1 MTDVEMARQAV
12 GRWKATA
19 EALARDIWSYAELP
33 YCETKSAAAL
43 CGALERE
50 GFSVETH
57 VAGIPTCF
65 TAVFRNGT
73 GTPVVGLLAEFD
85 ALDGLSQRAAW
96 PEREAVT
103 PGGAGHGCGH
113 NLLGAGCFAAAMAIR
128 DCLVQEGLDGSVV
141 FFGCPAEEGAGS
153 KQFMARAGCF
163 DGIDF
168 ALTWHPGTWNQVPAK
183 RNVAIMGGNFTFD
196 GVAAHAGG
204 APHLGRSA
212 LDAAELMNVGV
223 NFLRE
228 HMSSNAR
235 IHYAFLDAG
244 GRYANVVQE
253 HTKMLYQL
261 RAPKMKECR
270 ELLERVEKIAQG
282 AAMMTETEVEM
293 EIDTAVAD
301 VLPNYTLERILHKN
315 FEKIG
320 MFSIDEEDKA
330 FAEQV
335 RALLSEKDKESDKE
349 RIIALYGSSVSEE
362 IEREMNGKSIQ
373 DTILPYHEPTGLLFG
388 STDVG
393 DVSQV
398 VPTAQI
404 STAGRAA
411 GTPNHSWMVTMQ
423 GKRPLLKKS
432 AIHAGKIMA
441 AAAIELLEKPE
452 ELKEVKKEFIKRTN
466 GEKYQ
471 SILPEACCPYKT
483 KEDVL

>member
-223 NFLRE
+223 NYLRE
-228 HMSSNAR
+228 HMPDEAR
-235 IHYAFLDAG
+235 VHYAYADAG
-244 GRYANVVQE
+244 GTAPNVVPAHAVIKYE
-253 HTKMLYQL
+253 V
-261 RAPKMKECR
+261 RAPTVDQVQ
-270 ELLERVEKIAQG
+270 ELFERVVNVAQG
-282 AAMMTETEVEM
+282 AALMTQTQMRWEITMAFSDYVPNRTLAEVVDQCLWEIGAPVWTEADYRLAAQFLQTSPEPTRREM
-293 EIDTAVAD
+293 A
-301 VLPNYTLERILHKN
+301 
-315 FEKIG
+315 
-320 MFSIDEEDKA
+320 
-330 FAEQV
+330 
-335 RALLSEKDKESDKE
+335 RALEPFLTGEELANWERQPLDSRVHPFDAKEC
-349 RIIALYGSSVSEE
+349 GCVS
-362 IEREMNGKSIQ
+362 
-373 DTILPYHEPTGLLFG
+373 G

-393 DVSQV
+393 DAACA
-398 VPTAQI
+398 VPTVMLTVA
-404 STAGRAA
+404 TACLGNVGHSWQNTAFSCSPIGLKGMGTAAEALTLSALRLLQRPDLLQRAEGERAA
-411 GTPNHSWMVTMQ
+411 QH
-423 GKRPLLKKS
+423 
-432 AIHAGKIMA
+432 
-441 AAAIELLEKPE
+441 
-452 ELKEVKKEFIKRTN
+452 
-466 GEKYQ
+466 GERYRCP
-471 SILPEACCPYKT
+471 LPE
-483 KEDVL
+483 DVKPPVGRY

>member
-223 NFLRE
+223 NYLRE
-228 HMSSNAR
+228 HMPDEAR
-235 IHYAFLDAG
+235 VHYAYADAG
-244 GRYANVVQE
+244 GTAPNVVPAHAVIKYE
-253 HTKMLYQL
+253 V
-261 RAPKMKECR
+261 RAPTVDQVQ
-270 ELLERVEKIAQG
+270 ELFERVVNIAQG
-282 AAMMTETEVEM
+282 AALMTQTQMRWEITMAFSDYVPNRTLAEVVDQCLREIGAPVWTEADYRLAAQFLQTYPEP
-293 EIDTAVAD
+293 ELWSRFSQGRSWRIGSSSRWTAEFTPLTPRSAD
-301 VLPNYTLERILHKN
+301 VSPDLPMWETRP
-315 FEKIG
+315 
-320 MFSIDEEDKA
+320 
-330 FAEQV
+330 V
-335 RALLSEKDKESDKE
+335 R
-349 RIIALYGSSVSEE
+349 
-362 IEREMNGKSIQ
+362 
-373 DTILPYHEPTGLLFG
+373 
-388 STDVG
+388 
-393 DVSQV
+393 SQ
-398 VPTAQI
+398 
-404 STAGRAA
+404 R
-411 GTPNHSWMVTMQ
+411 
-423 GKRPLLKKS
+423 
-432 AIHAGKIMA
+432 
-441 AAAIELLEKPE
+441 
-452 ELKEVKKEFIKRTN
+452 
-466 GEKYQ
+466 
-471 SILPEACCPYKT
+471 
-483 KEDVL
+483 

>member
-1 MTDVEMARQAV
+1 MGNDKYYDILRDKEKKLYKLSDAI
-12 GRWKATA
+12 WEFA
-19 EALARDIWSYAELP
+19 ETNYQ
-33 YCETKSAAAL
+33 ETRSAKYF
-43 CGALERE
+43 CDALEE
-50 GFSVETH
+50 DGFSVERQYN
-57 VAGIPTCF
+57 GIE
-65 TAVFRNGT
+65 TAF
-73 GTPVVGLLAEFD
+73 LAEYGQGKPVLAFLAEYD
-85 ALDGLSQRAAW
+85 ALPDLGQ
-96 PEREAVT
+96 EADCLLKKRHNEN
-103 PGGAGHGCGH
+103 ADGHGCSH
-113 NLLGAGCFAAAMAIR
+113 NALGMGSYAAA
-128 DCLVQEGLDGSVV
+128 LVLKEYLEKTKKEGTVRLY
-141 FFGCPAEEGAGS
+141 GCPAEEGGFS
-153 KQFMARAGCF
+153 KAFLVRDGKF
-163 DGIDF
+163 DDVDVVL
-168 ALTWHPGTWNQVPAK
+168 AWHPDNMNYIAPAALLATIL
-183 RNVAIMGGNFTFD
+183 VHVTFK
-196 GVAAHAGG
+196 GKSAHA
-204 APHLGRSA
+204 ALEPHLGRSA